1 MMAYYILCAVYE
13 KNEGRRLVFWGILL
27 RALWP
32 AVNNRLRAWVTRLAV
47 HINSQPYFL
56 AGFTQSMPFPPST
69 RHRSHL
75 NIPALRLS
83 IILFLWKPPLL
94 SPTTTFYNMKCGWAT
109 LIHAQ
114 WPHHNPTIMCL
125 PFFGLSILFLVA
137 LRSCKAVHTCFW
149 RGCLAVVICLP
160 FCLWHVTSRERK
172 ILLSLKSIEEII
184 SSYTRKKPTG
194 NSH

>member
-1 MMAYYILCAVYE
+1 MRLQRKAQHELMLPTSRQIFADEMMMAYYILCAVYE

-75 NIPALRLS
+75 NTPALRLS
-83 IILFLWKPPLL
+83 ILIFMKASPSISIRPP
-94 SPTTTFYNMKCGWAT
+94 STSMKCGVGHSHSRT
-109 LIHAQ
+109 
-114 WPHHNPTIMCL
+114 WPHHNPIHHVPSIFG
-125 PFFGLSILFLVA
+125 PFQFYF
-137 LRSCKAVHTCFW
+137 
-149 RGCLAVVICLP
+149 
-160 FCLWHVTSRERK
+160 
-172 ILLSLKSIEEII
+172 
-184 SSYTRKKPTG
+184 
-194 NSH
+194 